1 MRRRRREINDLK
13 GRVAEALVEGVFR
26 RAGYFVSRCGRE
38 SQVERLLKVG
48 GDEFLPDFLIRK
60 AVSRPGSERPL
71 HRLVPVEVKYRHDVP
86 TFLRLHG
93 AEFLGQAASQW
104 PDLYLVFV
112 TDQPDKGRSCLQVLD
127 VRKGEA
133 VTVDLHVVTDL
144 DIYESTV
151 REYEALV
158 QGIFPLIDGSV
169 RDVDGRRVTD
179 ISSGLL
185 TWA

>member
-1 MRRRRREINDLK
+1 MDIRRRRREINDLK
-13 GRVAEALVEGVFR
+13 GRIAEALVEGIFR

-60 AVSRPGSERPL
+60 AVNRPGSERPL
-71 HRLVPVEVKYRHDVP
+71 HRLVPIEVKYRQNVP

-93 AEFLGQAASQW
+93 AEFLGEAASQW
-104 PDLYLVFV
+104 PDLYVVLV
-112 TDQPDKGRSCLQVLD
+112 TDQPDEGRSCLQVLD
-127 VRKGEA
+127 VRKSEA
-133 VTVDLHVVTDL
+133 VTLDLHAVSDL

-158 QGIFPLIDGSV
+158 QGIFPLVDGSIQ
-169 RDVDGRRVTD
+169 DVGNPRV
-179 ISSGLL
+179 SG
-185 TWA
+185 TS